1 MLSVCAHTAVRCC
14 PVQRDTAA
22 LKALQLSLAWSL
34 HKPKKVAARADQ
46 EEQEEAGGADE
57 EEDDVWEVE
66 ELLEL
71 LHGVFAEL
79 KQRVSELRP
88 VDRTPTVCVELP
100 HVPATREGHRE
111 VPEDFIRQQ
120 NEGGRAGEDSCGAGR
135 RASAQWPPLRRS
147 STWSSPDIYQL
158 YMHSY
163 ILPPAR
169 CTTQTVVPPQRRA
182 PAPP

>member
-1 MLSVCAHTAVRCC
+1 
-14 PVQRDTAA
+14 
-22 LKALQLSLAWSL
+22 
-34 HKPKKVAARADQ
+34 
-46 EEQEEAGGADE
+46 
-57 EEDDVWEVE
+57 VWEVE
-66 ELLEL
+66 ELLDL

-100 HVPATREGHRE
+100 HVPATREGRRE

-120 NEGGRAGEDSCGAGR
+120 NEAGRAREDSCGAGR

-158 YMHSY
+158 YMHSA
-163 ILPPAR
+163 ILPPVR
-169 CTTQTVVPPQRRA
+169 CTTQTVCGSATAQGASAAVTALPFWQGLAPMHLRLRSDALHGAMQQRWGEQGYHRHRRIA
-182 PAPP
+182 FGATRWQPKIILLS